1 MVQPKKFKNLIS
13 SSFSKL
19 FGFEN
24 NVVITDDLN
33 VLTRRNTVIKNI
45 IFLFNLFLFLLML
58 IISVSKIG
66 LEGLDPKVV
75 QNRTIVNW
83 AITVATF
90 PFLFVFNFLLK
101 RMIQP
106 SKSESNQNRD
116 VAIHKQKI
124 AQYFII
130 SYLFIAV
137 SLFYLKVNISPL
149 FFRNGLYF
157 NKSLAFVVLE
167 TFSYSLFYVVLTII
181 CLYQDRKAFSY
192 SAGFLFGILTIMHI
206 FVTNRFY
213 AFSFA
218 NYKDLINS
226 LVDVLLRS
234 LVFIL
239 YSLVLRALTI
249 ISETIQ
255 HDRIHEKVQR
265 ARLQNEFISLTSD
278 LFGVVLNS
286 ALTDT
291 SYLEFLTKIANR
303 LGELMGLSTASLN
316 TLVTYCQYLDNH
328 SNFATL
334 LDHEILK
341 SLPQSELTTKVQ
353 NGAVIAKRIQLAKK
367 ASEIVRTSFE
377 SGISKTFIEK
387 QNQIQNTTI
396 SQIILTADIYC
407 IMRMSTAYKVAYSH
421 SETIARFKETFR
433 FFIPEDIFT
442 RFIDFHQQFET
453 LYNE

>member
-1 MVQPKKFKNLIS
+1 
-13 SSFSKL
+13 
-19 FGFEN
+19 
-24 NVVITDDLN
+24 
-33 VLTRRNTVIKNI
+33 
-45 IFLFNLFLFLLML
+45 ML
-58 IISVSKIG
+58 IISLSKIG

-83 AITVATF
+83 SITVATF
-90 PFLFVFNFLLK
+90 PFLFIFNFLLK

-106 SKSESNQNRD
+106 SKASPTQNRD
-116 VAIHKQKI
+116 VAIHKQKL

-130 SYLFIAV
+130 SYLFIVV
-137 SLFYLKVNISPL
+137 SLFYLKVNITPL
-149 FFRNGLYF
+149 FFRNGLYQ

-192 SAGFLFGILTIMHI
+192 SAAFLFGILTIMHI

-213 AFSFA
+213 AFTDL
-218 NYKDLINS
+218 KDLLNS
-226 LVDVLLRS
+226 LVDVILRS

-265 ARLQNEFISLTSD
+265 ARLQDEFISLTSD

-286 ALTDT
+286 ALTDI

-303 LGELMGLSTASLN
+303 LGELMGLSVANLN
-316 TLVTYCQYLDNH
+316 TLVSYCQYLDNH
-328 SNFATL
+328 ANFTAL
-334 LDHEILK
+334 LNQETLK
-341 SLPQSELTTKVQ
+341 SLSQSELTAKVQ

-367 ASEIVRTSFE
+367 AVEIVRTSIE
-377 SGISKTFIEK
+377 SGISKTFVEK
-387 QNQIQNTTI
+387 QNQIQNTVI

-407 IMRMSTAYKVAYSH
+407 IMRMSTAYKTACSH
-421 SETIARFKETFR
+421 SETIAHFKETFR
-433 FFIPEDIFT
+433 YFISEDIFT
-442 RFIDFHQQFET
+442 RFIDFNQEFET

>member
-1 MVQPKKFKNLIS
+1 MQPKKFKNLIS
-13 SSFSKL
+13 KSFSKL

-58 IISVSKIG
+58 IISLSKIG
-66 LEGLDPKVV
+66 LEGLDPKIV

-83 AITVATF
+83 SITVATF

-106 SKSESNQNRD
+106 SKVSQNQNRD
-116 VAIHKQKI
+116 VAIHKQKL

-137 SLFYLKVNISPL
+137 SLFYLKVNITPL
-149 FFRNGLYF
+149 FFRNGLYQ

-192 SAGFLFGILTIMHI
+192 SAAFLFGILTIMHI

-213 AFSFA
+213 AFTEL
-218 NYKDLINS
+218 KDLLNS
-226 LVDVLLRS
+226 LVDVILRS

-303 LGELMGLSTASLN
+303 LGELMGLSTANLN

-334 LDHEILK
+334 LNHEILK

-367 ASEIVRTSFE
+367 ATEIVRTSFE

-387 QNQIQNTTI
+387 QNQIQNTPI

-433 FFIPEDIFT
+433 FFIPEDIFS
-442 RFIDFHQQFET
+442 RFIDFHTQFET

>member
-13 SSFSKL
+13 KSFSKL

-58 IISVSKIG
+58 IISLSKIG

-83 AITVATF
+83 SITVATF

-106 SKSESNQNRD
+106 SKVSQTQNRD
-116 VAIHKQKI
+116 VAIHKQKL

-137 SLFYLKVNISPL
+137 SLFYLKVNITPL
-149 FFRNGLYF
+149 FFRNGLYQ

-192 SAGFLFGILTIMHI
+192 SAAFLFGILTIMHI

-213 AFSFA
+213 AFTDL
-218 NYKDLINS
+218 KDLLNS
-226 LVDVLLRS
+226 LVDVILRS
-234 LVFIL
+234 LVFVL

-265 ARLQNEFISLTSD
+265 ARLQDEFISLTSD

-286 ALTDT
+286 ALTDI

-303 LGELMGLSTASLN
+303 LGELMGLSVANLN
-316 TLVTYCQYLDNH
+316 TLVSYCQYLDNH
-328 SNFATL
+328 ANFTAL
-334 LDHEILK
+334 LNQETLK
-341 SLPQSELTTKVQ
+341 SLSQSELTTKVQ

-367 ASEIVRTSFE
+367 AVEIVRTSIE
-377 SGISKTFIEK
+377 SGISKTFVEK
-387 QNQIQNTTI
+387 QNQIQNTVI

-407 IMRMSTAYKVAYSH
+407 IMRMSTAYKTACSH
-421 SETIARFKETFR
+421 SETIAHFKETFR
-433 FFIPEDIFT
+433 YFISEDIFT
-442 RFIDFHQQFET
+442 RFIDFNQEFET

>member
-1 MVQPKKFKNLIS
+1 MVKPKKFKNLIS
-13 SSFSKL
+13 KSFSKL

-45 IFLFNLFLFLLML
+45 IFLFNLFLFFLML
-58 IISVSKIG
+58 IISLSKIG

-83 AITVATF
+83 SITVATF

-106 SKSESNQNRD
+106 SKTNQTQNRD
-116 VAIHKQKI
+116 VAIHKQKL

-137 SLFYLKVNISPL
+137 SLFYLKVNITPL
-149 FFRNGLYF
+149 FFRNGLYL

-213 AFSFA
+213 AFTDL
-218 NYKDLINS
+218 KDLLNS
-226 LVDVLLRS
+226 LVDVILRS

-265 ARLQNEFISLTSD
+265 ARLQDEFISLTSD

-286 ALTDT
+286 ALTDI

-303 LGELMGLSTASLN
+303 LGELMGLSVANLN
-316 TLVTYCQYLDNH
+316 TLVSYCQYLDNH
-328 SNFATL
+328 ANFTAL
-334 LDHEILK
+334 LNQETLK
-341 SLPQSELTTKVQ
+341 SLSQSELTTKVQ

-367 ASEIVRTSFE
+367 AVEIVRTSIE
-377 SGISKTFIEK
+377 SGISKTFVEK
-387 QNQIQNTTI
+387 QNQIQNTVI

-407 IMRMSTAYKVAYSH
+407 IMRMSTAYKTACSH
-421 SETIARFKETFR
+421 SETIAHFKETFR
-433 FFIPEDIFT
+433 YFISEDIFT
-442 RFIDFHQQFET
+442 RFIDFNQEFET

>member
-13 SSFSKL
+13 KSFSKL

-58 IISVSKIG
+58 IISLSKIG

-83 AITVATF
+83 SITVATF

-106 SKSESNQNRD
+106 SKVSQTQNRD

-137 SLFYLKVNISPL
+137 SLFYLKVNITPL
-149 FFRNGLYF
+149 FFRNGLYQ

-192 SAGFLFGILTIMHI
+192 SAAFLFGILTIMHI

-213 AFSFA
+213 AFTDL
-218 NYKDLINS
+218 KDLLNS
-226 LVDVLLRS
+226 LVDVILRS

-265 ARLQNEFISLTSD
+265 ARLQDEFISLTSD

-286 ALTDT
+286 ALTDI

-303 LGELMGLSTASLN
+303 LGELMGLSVANLN
-316 TLVTYCQYLDNH
+316 TLVSYCQYLDNH
-328 SNFATL
+328 ANFTAL
-334 LDHEILK
+334 LNQETLK
-341 SLPQSELTTKVQ
+341 SLSQSELTTKVQ

-367 ASEIVRTSFE
+367 AVEIVRTSIE
-377 SGISKTFIEK
+377 SGISKTFVEK
-387 QNQIQNTTI
+387 QNQIQNTVI

-407 IMRMSTAYKVAYSH
+407 IMRMSTAYKTACSH
-421 SETIARFKETFR
+421 SETIAHFKETFR
-433 FFIPEDIFT
+433 YFISEDIFT
-442 RFIDFHQQFET
+442 RFIDFNQEFET

>member
-1 MVQPKKFKNLIS
+1 MQPKKFKNLIS
-13 SSFSKL
+13 KSFSKL

-58 IISVSKIG
+58 IISLSKIG

-83 AITVATF
+83 SITVATF

-106 SKSESNQNRD
+106 SKAGQSRNRD

-137 SLFYLKVNISPL
+137 SLFYLKVNITPL
-149 FFRNGLYF
+149 FFRNGLYQ

-192 SAGFLFGILTIMHI
+192 SAAFLFGILTIMHI

-213 AFSFA
+213 AFTEL
-218 NYKDLINS
+218 KDLLNS
-226 LVDVLLRS
+226 LVDVILRS

-265 ARLQNEFISLTSD
+265 ARLQDEFISLTSD

-286 ALTDT
+286 ALTDI

-303 LGELMGLSTASLN
+303 LGELMGLSVANLN
-316 TLVTYCQYLDNH
+316 TLVSYCQYLDNH
-328 SNFATL
+328 SNFTAL
-334 LDHEILK
+334 LNQETLK

-367 ASEIVRTSFE
+367 AVEIVRTSIE
-377 SGISKTFIEK
+377 SGISKTFVEK
-387 QNQIQNTTI
+387 QNQIQNTVI

-407 IMRMSTAYKVAYSH
+407 IMRMSTAYKTACSH
-421 SETIARFKETFR
+421 SETIAHFKETFR
-433 FFIPEDIFT
+433 YFISEDIFT
-442 RFIDFHQQFET
+442 RFIDFNQEFET

>member
-13 SSFSKL
+13 KSFSKL

-58 IISVSKIG
+58 IISLSKIG

-83 AITVATF
+83 SITVATF

-106 SKSESNQNRD
+106 SKGSQTQNRD
-116 VAIHKQKI
+116 VAIHKQKL

-137 SLFYLKVNISPL
+137 SLFYLKVNITPL
-149 FFRNGLYF
+149 FFRNGLYQ

-192 SAGFLFGILTIMHI
+192 SAAFLFGILTIMHI

-213 AFSFA
+213 AFTDL
-218 NYKDLINS
+218 KDLLNS
-226 LVDVLLRS
+226 LVDVILRS

-265 ARLQNEFISLTSD
+265 ARLQDEFISLTSD

-286 ALTDT
+286 ALTDI

-303 LGELMGLSTASLN
+303 LGELMGLSVANLN
-316 TLVTYCQYLDNH
+316 TLVSYCQYLDNH
-328 SNFATL
+328 ANFTAL
-334 LDHEILK
+334 LNQETLK
-341 SLPQSELTTKVQ
+341 SLSQSELTTKVQ

-367 ASEIVRTSFE
+367 AVEIVRTSIE
-377 SGISKTFIEK
+377 SGISKTFVEK
-387 QNQIQNTTI
+387 QNQIQNTVI

-407 IMRMSTAYKVAYSH
+407 IMRMSTAYKTACSH
-421 SETIARFKETFR
+421 SETIAHFKETFR
-433 FFIPEDIFT
+433 YFISEDIFT
-442 RFIDFHQQFET
+442 RFIDFNQEFET

>member
-13 SSFSKL
+13 KSFSKL

-58 IISVSKIG
+58 IISLSKIG
-66 LEGLDPKVV
+66 LEGLDPKIV

-83 AITVATF
+83 SITVATF

-106 SKSESNQNRD
+106 SKVSQTQNRD

-137 SLFYLKVNISPL
+137 SLFYLKVNITPL
-149 FFRNGLYF
+149 FFRNGLYQ

-192 SAGFLFGILTIMHI
+192 SAAFLFGILTIMHI

-213 AFSFA
+213 AFTEL
-218 NYKDLINS
+218 KDLLNS
-226 LVDVLLRS
+226 LVDVILRS

-286 ALTDT
+286 ALTDI

-303 LGELMGLSTASLN
+303 LGELMGLSVANLN
-316 TLVTYCQYLDNH
+316 TLVSYCQYLDNH
-328 SNFATL
+328 ANFTAL
-334 LDHEILK
+334 LNQETLK
-341 SLPQSELTTKVQ
+341 SLSQSELTTKVQ

-367 ASEIVRTSFE
+367 AVEIVRTSIE
-377 SGISKTFIEK
+377 SGISKTFVEK
-387 QNQIQNTTI
+387 QNQIQNTVI

-407 IMRMSTAYKVAYSH
+407 IMRMSTAYKTACSH
-421 SETIARFKETFR
+421 SETIAHFKETFR
-433 FFIPEDIFT
+433 YFISEDIFT
-442 RFIDFHQQFET
+442 RFIDFNQEFET

>member
-1 MVQPKKFKNLIS
+1 MFEPKKFKNLIS

-106 SKSESNQNRD
+106 AKTELNQNRD

-149 FFRNGLYF
+149 FFRNGLYY
-157 NKSLAFVVLE
+157 NKSLAFVVLD
-167 TFSYSLFYVVLTII
+167 F
-181 CLYQDRKAFSY
+181 
-192 SAGFLFGILTIMHI
+192 FLFSILCSFDNNLSISRQKSVFLQCWVSLWHFDHHAYI
-206 FVTNRFY
+206 CDKPFLCVFV
-213 AFSFA
+213 
-218 NYKDLINS
+218 
-226 LVDVLLRS
+226 
-234 LVFIL
+234 
-239 YSLVLRALTI
+239 
-249 ISETIQ
+249 
-255 HDRIHEKVQR
+255 
-265 ARLQNEFISLTSD
+265 
-278 LFGVVLNS
+278 
-286 ALTDT
+286 
-291 SYLEFLTKIANR
+291 
-303 LGELMGLSTASLN
+303 
-316 TLVTYCQYLDNH
+316 CQFQGPD
-328 SNFATL
+328 
-334 LDHEILK
+334 K
-341 SLPQSELTTKVQ
+341 
-353 NGAVIAKRIQLAKK
+353 LA
-367 ASEIVRTSFE
+367 
-377 SGISKTFIEK
+377 G
-387 QNQIQNTTI
+387 
-396 SQIILTADIYC
+396 
-407 IMRMSTAYKVAYSH
+407 
-421 SETIARFKETFR
+421 
-433 FFIPEDIFT
+433 
-442 RFIDFHQQFET
+442 
-453 LYNE
+453 

>member
-1 MVQPKKFKNLIS
+1 MQPKKFKNLIS
-13 SSFSKL
+13 KSFSKL

-58 IISVSKIG
+58 IISLSKIG

-83 AITVATF
+83 SITVATF

-106 SKSESNQNRD
+106 SKVSQTQNRD
-116 VAIHKQKI
+116 VAIHKQKL

-137 SLFYLKVNISPL
+137 SLFYLKVNITPL
-149 FFRNGLYF
+149 FFRNGIYQ

-192 SAGFLFGILTIMHI
+192 SAAFLFGILTIMHI

-213 AFSFA
+213 AFTDL
-218 NYKDLINS
+218 KDLLNS
-226 LVDVLLRS
+226 LVDVILRS
-234 LVFIL
+234 LVFVL

-265 ARLQNEFISLTSD
+265 ARLQDEFISLTSD

-286 ALTDT
+286 ALTDI

-303 LGELMGLSTASLN
+303 LGELMGLSVANLN
-316 TLVTYCQYLDNH
+316 TLVSYCQYLDNH
-328 SNFATL
+328 ANFTAL
-334 LDHEILK
+334 LNQETLK
-341 SLPQSELTTKVQ
+341 SLSQSELTTKVQ

-367 ASEIVRTSFE
+367 AVEIVRTSIE
-377 SGISKTFIEK
+377 SGISKTFVEK
-387 QNQIQNTTI
+387 QNQIQNTVI

-407 IMRMSTAYKVAYSH
+407 IMRMSTAYKTACSH
-421 SETIARFKETFR
+421 SETIAHFKETFR
-433 FFIPEDIFT
+433 YFISEDIFT
-442 RFIDFHQQFET
+442 RFIDFNQEFET

>member
-1 MVQPKKFKNLIS
+1 MQPKKFKNLIS

-58 IISVSKIG
+58 IISLSKIG

-83 AITVATF
+83 SITVATF

-106 SKSESNQNRD
+106 SKVSQTQNRD

-137 SLFYLKVNISPL
+137 SLFYLKVNITPL
-149 FFRNGLYF
+149 FFRNGLYQ

-192 SAGFLFGILTIMHI
+192 SAAFLFGILTIMHI

-213 AFSFA
+213 AFTDL
-218 NYKDLINS
+218 KDLLNS
-226 LVDVLLRS
+226 LVDVILRS

-265 ARLQNEFISLTSD
+265 ARLQDEFISLTSD

-286 ALTDT
+286 ALTDI

-303 LGELMGLSTASLN
+303 LGELMGLSVANLN
-316 TLVTYCQYLDNH
+316 TLVSYCQYLDNH
-328 SNFATL
+328 ANFTAL
-334 LDHEILK
+334 LNQETLK
-341 SLPQSELTTKVQ
+341 SLSQSELTTKVQ

-367 ASEIVRTSFE
+367 AVEIVRTSIE
-377 SGISKTFIEK
+377 SGISKTFVEK
-387 QNQIQNTTI
+387 QNQIQNTVI

-407 IMRMSTAYKVAYSH
+407 IMRMSTAYKTACSH
-421 SETIARFKETFR
+421 SETIAHFKETFR
-433 FFIPEDIFT
+433 YFISEDIFT
-442 RFIDFHQQFET
+442 RFIDFNQEFET

>member
-13 SSFSKL
+13 KSFSKL

-58 IISVSKIG
+58 IISLSKIG

-83 AITVATF
+83 SITVATF

-106 SKSESNQNRD
+106 SKAVQSQNRD

-137 SLFYLKVNISPL
+137 SLFYLKVNITPL
-149 FFRNGLYF
+149 FFRNGLYQ

-192 SAGFLFGILTIMHI
+192 SAAFLFGILTIMHI

-213 AFSFA
+213 AFTEL
-218 NYKDLINS
+218 KDLLNS
-226 LVDVLLRS
+226 LVDVILRS

-265 ARLQNEFISLTSD
+265 ARLQDEFISLTSD

-286 ALTDT
+286 ALTDI

-303 LGELMGLSTASLN
+303 LGELMGLSVSNLN
-316 TLVTYCQYLDNH
+316 TLVSYCQYLDNH
-328 SNFATL
+328 ANFSTL
-334 LDHEILK
+334 LNQETLK
-341 SLPQSELTTKVQ
+341 SLSQSELTTKVQ

-367 ASEIVRTSFE
+367 AVEIVRTSIE
-377 SGISKTFIEK
+377 SGISKTFVEK
-387 QNQIQNTTI
+387 QNQIQNTVI

-407 IMRMSTAYKVAYSH
+407 IMRMSTAYKTACSH
-421 SETIARFKETFR
+421 SETIAHFKETFR
-433 FFIPEDIFT
+433 YFISEDIFT
-442 RFIDFHQQFET
+442 RFIDFNQEFET

>member
-13 SSFSKL
+13 KSFSKL

-58 IISVSKIG
+58 IISLSKIG

-83 AITVATF
+83 SITVATF

-106 SKSESNQNRD
+106 NKDSKPQNRD

-137 SLFYLKVNISPL
+137 TLFYLKVNITPL
-149 FFRNGLYF
+149 FFRNGLYQ
-157 NKSLAFVVLE
+157 NKTLAFVVLE

-192 SAGFLFGILTIMHI
+192 SAAFLFGILTIMHI

-213 AFSFA
+213 AFT
-218 NYKDLINS
+218 DLKHLLNS
-226 LVDVLLRS
+226 LVDVILRS

-265 ARLQNEFISLTSD
+265 ARLQDEFISLTSD

-286 ALTDT
+286 ALADI

-303 LGELMGLSTASLN
+303 LGELMGLSVANLN
-316 TLVTYCQYLDNH
+316 TLVSYCQYLDNH
-328 SNFATL
+328 ANFTAL
-334 LDHEILK
+334 LNQETLK
-341 SLPQSELTTKVQ
+341 SLSQSELTTKVQ

-367 ASEIVRTSFE
+367 AVEIVRTSIE
-377 SGISKTFIEK
+377 SGISKTFVEK
-387 QNQIQNTTI
+387 QNQIQNTVI

-407 IMRMSTAYKVAYSH
+407 IMRMSTAYKTACSH
-421 SETIARFKETFR
+421 SETIAHFKETFR
-433 FFIPEDIFT
+433 YFISEDIFT
-442 RFIDFHQQFET
+442 RFIDFNQEFET

>member
-13 SSFSKL
+13 KSFSKL

-58 IISVSKIG
+58 IISLSKIG

-106 SKSESNQNRD
+106 PKTESNQNRD

-137 SLFYLKVNISPL
+137 SLFYLKVNITPL
-149 FFRNGLYF
+149 FFRNGLYQ
-157 NKSLAFVVLE
+157 NRTLAFVVLE

-192 SAGFLFGILTIMHI
+192 SAAFLFGILTIMHI

-213 AFSFA
+213 AFTDL
-218 NYKDLINS
+218 KDLLNS
-226 LVDVLLRS
+226 LVDVILRS

-265 ARLQNEFISLTSD
+265 ARLQDEFISLTSD

-286 ALTDT
+286 ALTDI

-303 LGELMGLSTASLN
+303 LGELMGLSVANLN
-316 TLVTYCQYLDNH
+316 TLVSYCQYLDNH
-328 SNFATL
+328 VNFTAL
-334 LDHEILK
+334 LNQETLK
-341 SLPQSELTTKVQ
+341 SLSQSELTTKVQ

-367 ASEIVRTSFE
+367 AVEIVRTSIE
-377 SGISKTFIEK
+377 SGISKTFVEK
-387 QNQIQNTTI
+387 QNQIQNTVI

-407 IMRMSTAYKVAYSH
+407 IMRMSTAYKTACSH
-421 SETIARFKETFR
+421 SETIAHFKETFR
-433 FFIPEDIFT
+433 YFISEDIFT
-442 RFIDFHQQFET
+442 RFIDFNQEFET

>member
-1 MVQPKKFKNLIS
+1 
-13 SSFSKL
+13 
-19 FGFEN
+19 
-24 NVVITDDLN
+24 
-33 VLTRRNTVIKNI
+33 
-45 IFLFNLFLFLLML
+45 ML
-58 IISVSKIG
+58 IISISKIG

-101 RMIQP
+101 RIIQP
-106 SKSESNQNRD
+106 SKTNLEQNRE

-137 SLFYLKVNISPL
+137 SLFYLKVNITPL

-157 NKSLAFVVLE
+157 NKTLAFVVLE

-213 AFSFA
+213 SFSFA
-218 NYKDLINS
+218 NSKDLINS
-226 LVDVLLRS
+226 LVDVVLRS

-265 ARLQNEFISLTSD
+265 ARLQDEFISLTSD
-278 LFGVVLNS
+278 LFGVVLNT

-303 LGELMGLSTASLN
+303 LGELMSLSVSNLN
-316 TLVTYCQYLDNH
+316 TLVSYCQYLNNH
-328 SNFATL
+328 SNYSVL
-334 LDHEILK
+334 LSQETLK
-341 SLPQSELTTKVQ
+341 SLPQSELTAKVQ

-367 ASEIVRTSFE
+367 AVEIVRTSYE
-377 SGISKTFIEK
+377 STISKTFIEK
-387 QNQIQNTTI
+387 QNEIQNTLI

-407 IMRMSTAYKVAYSH
+407 IMRMSTAYKTACSH
-421 SETIARFKETFR
+421 SETIARFKEMYK
-433 FFIPEDIFT
+433 FFISEEVFT
-442 RFIDFHQQFET
+442 RFIDFNQEFET

>member
-13 SSFSKL
+13 KSFSKL

-58 IISVSKIG
+58 IISLSKIG
-66 LEGLDPKVV
+66 LEGLDPKIV

-83 AITVATF
+83 SITVATF

-106 SKSESNQNRD
+106 SKVSQTQNRD
-116 VAIHKQKI
+116 VAIHKQKL

-137 SLFYLKVNISPL
+137 SLFYLKVNITPL
-149 FFRNGLYF
+149 FFRNGLYQ

-192 SAGFLFGILTIMHI
+192 SAAFLFGILTIMHI

-213 AFSFA
+213 AFTEL
-218 NYKDLINS
+218 KDLLNS
-226 LVDVLLRS
+226 LVDVILRS

-303 LGELMGLSTASLN
+303 LGELMGLSTANLN

-334 LDHEILK
+334 LNHEILK

-367 ASEIVRTSFE
+367 ATEIVRTSFE

-387 QNQIQNTTI
+387 QNQIQNTPI

-433 FFIPEDIFT
+433 FFIPEDIFS
-442 RFIDFHQQFET
+442 RFIDFHTQFET

>member
-58 IISVSKIG
+58 IISLSKIG

-75 QNRTIVNW
+75 RNRTIVNW
-83 AITVATF
+83 SITVATF

-106 SKSESNQNRD
+106 SKTAQTQNRD

-137 SLFYLKVNISPL
+137 SLFYLKVNITPL
-149 FFRNGLYF
+149 FFRNGLYQ

-192 SAGFLFGILTIMHI
+192 SAAFLFGILTIMHI

-213 AFSFA
+213 AFTDL
-218 NYKDLINS
+218 KDLLNS
-226 LVDVLLRS
+226 LVDVILRS

-265 ARLQNEFISLTSD
+265 ARLQDEFISLTSD

-286 ALTDT
+286 ALTDI

-303 LGELMGLSTASLN
+303 LGELMGLSVANLN
-316 TLVTYCQYLDNH
+316 TLVSYCQYLDNH
-328 SNFATL
+328 ANFTAL
-334 LDHEILK
+334 LNQETLK
-341 SLPQSELTTKVQ
+341 SLSQSELTTKVQ

-367 ASEIVRTSFE
+367 AVEIVRTSIE
-377 SGISKTFIEK
+377 SGISKTFVEK
-387 QNQIQNTTI
+387 QNQIQNTVI

-407 IMRMSTAYKVAYSH
+407 IMRMSTAYKTACSH
-421 SETIARFKETFR
+421 SETIAHFKETFR
-433 FFIPEDIFT
+433 YFISEDIFT
-442 RFIDFHQQFET
+442 RFIDFNQEFET

>member
-13 SSFSKL
+13 KSFSKL

-58 IISVSKIG
+58 IISLSKIG

-75 QNRTIVNW
+75 QNRTIINW
-83 AITVATF
+83 SITVATF

-106 SKSESNQNRD
+106 SKASQTQNRD

-137 SLFYLKVNISPL
+137 SLFYLKVNITPL
-149 FFRNGLYF
+149 FFRNGLYQ
-157 NKSLAFVVLE
+157 NKTLAFVVLE

-192 SAGFLFGILTIMHI
+192 SAAFLFGILTIMHI

-213 AFSFA
+213 AFTDL
-218 NYKDLINS
+218 KDLLNS
-226 LVDVLLRS
+226 LVDVILRS

-265 ARLQNEFISLTSD
+265 ARLQDEFISLTSD

-286 ALTDT
+286 ALTDI

-303 LGELMGLSTASLN
+303 LGELMGLSVANLN
-316 TLVTYCQYLDNH
+316 TLVSYCQYLDNH
-328 SNFATL
+328 ANFTAL
-334 LDHEILK
+334 LNQETLK
-341 SLPQSELTTKVQ
+341 SLSQSELTTKVQ

-367 ASEIVRTSFE
+367 AVEIVRTSIE
-377 SGISKTFIEK
+377 SGISKTFVEK
-387 QNQIQNTTI
+387 QNQIQNTVI

-407 IMRMSTAYKVAYSH
+407 IMRMSTAYKTACSH
-421 SETIARFKETFR
+421 SETIAHFKETFR
-433 FFIPEDIFT
+433 YFISEDIFT
-442 RFIDFHQQFET
+442 RFIDFNQEFET

>member
-13 SSFSKL
+13 KSFSKL

-58 IISVSKIG
+58 IISLSKIG

-83 AITVATF
+83 SITVATF

-106 SKSESNQNRD
+106 SKTNQTQNRD
-116 VAIHKQKI
+116 VAIHKQKL

-137 SLFYLKVNISPL
+137 SLFYLKVNITPL
-149 FFRNGLYF
+149 FFRNGLYL

-213 AFSFA
+213 AFTDL
-218 NYKDLINS
+218 KDLLNS
-226 LVDVLLRS
+226 LVDVILRS

-265 ARLQNEFISLTSD
+265 ARLQDEFISLTSD

-286 ALTDT
+286 ALTDI

-303 LGELMGLSTASLN
+303 LGELMGLSVANLN
-316 TLVTYCQYLDNH
+316 TLVSYCQYLDNH
-328 SNFATL
+328 ANFTAL
-334 LDHEILK
+334 LNQETLK
-341 SLPQSELTTKVQ
+341 SLSQSELTAKVQ

-367 ASEIVRTSFE
+367 AVEIVRTSIE
-377 SGISKTFIEK
+377 SGISKTFVEK
-387 QNQIQNTTI
+387 QNQIQNTVI

-407 IMRMSTAYKVAYSH
+407 IMRMSTAYKTACSH
-421 SETIARFKETFR
+421 SETIAHFKETFR
-433 FFIPEDIFT
+433 YFISEDIFT
-442 RFIDFHQQFET
+442 RFIDFNQEFET